1 MNRCQEKDKR
11 VWTPDSGRGR
21 CITPLRV
28 RHQGKNLEFNWKHT
42 ILKEKRISCVR
53 WQENVEN
60 VSIPDSDRGRLIT
73 PLRVRHQGKNLE
85 FN

>member
-1 MNRCQEKDKR
+1 MGW
-11 VWTPDSGRGR
+11 VGLGLGWGWVG
-21 CITPLRV
+21 LV
-28 RHQGKNLEFNWKHT
+28 LGWGW
-42 ILKEKRISCVR
+42 VG

-73 PLRVRHQGKNLE
+73 PLRVRDQGKSLE